1 MSTRYYDLPGIK
13 RVSVHETT
21 VSDRFHMHIEP
32 DSGHPDV
39 AELGPLT
46 IVGEPVDCLR
56 LFSAWAKANRHT
68 AAYRSNGVI
77 RVTSTQPDAHP
88 AISEYGDLTTV
99 GALRRGE
106 AP

>member
-1 MSTRYYDLPGIK
+1 MSTRFYELPGVA
-13 RVSVHETT
+13 RVSVEDQPTGT
-21 VSDRFHMHIEP
+21 YVKVWP
-32 DSGHPDV
+32 DPNHRDV
-39 AELGPLT
+39 PALGPLT

-56 LFSAWAKANRHT
+56 LLRAWAQAHRHE

-77 RVTSTQPDAHP
+77 RVISPEPDAHP
-88 AISEYGDLTTV
+88 AISEYGDLTTI

>member
-1 MSTRYYDLPGIK
+1 MSTRYYDLPGIE
-13 RVSVHETT
+13 RVTVTT
-21 VSDRFHMHIEP
+21 DAGMTVLHLAP
-32 DSGHPDV
+32 DPHHRDTPP
-39 AELGPLT
+39 LGPLT
-46 IVGEPVDCLR
+46 IVGSEDDCLR
-56 LFSAWAKANRHT
+56 LIRGWASARNEQ

-77 RVTSTQPDAHP
+77 RVTSTQPDSHP